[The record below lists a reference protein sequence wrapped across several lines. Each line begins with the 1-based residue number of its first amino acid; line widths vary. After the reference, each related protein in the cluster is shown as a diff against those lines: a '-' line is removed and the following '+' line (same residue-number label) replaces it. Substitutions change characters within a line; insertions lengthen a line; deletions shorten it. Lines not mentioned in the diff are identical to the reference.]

1 MTPAEASAI
10 DRREFEAECAAIR
23 QRAYE
28 LVQRRPVNSTAAQ
41 QRRCAPQPK
50 KPSQA
55 NGRPAKRYTVDGI
68 TLPLSEWALRVGMTT
83 SALHQR
89 MRKGWTIEEVVKV
102 PPGHRRPGV
111 GSNLPG
117 ISGTGGGSTAQ
128 ETTDITFSEKA
139 NS

>member
-1 MTPAEASAI
+1 MTPAEARDI

-23 QRAYE
+23 QRAYA

-41 QRRCAPQPK
+41 QRRCAPRPK

-55 NGRPAKRYTVDGI
+55 NGRPAKRYTVNGI
-68 TLPLSEWALRVGMTT
+68 TLPLSEWALRGGMTT

-111 GSNLPG
+111 VENLPG
-117 ISGTGGGSTAQ
+117 FSGTGGGSTAQ

-139 NS
+139 IS